1 MKYFTIVFFTLFLF
15 LLPVLKA
22 QQNHFIYIQT
32 ENHQTFYVK
41 LEKKIFTSSAS
52 GYLILPKLKDGSYRL
67 SIGFQKNGVGEQ
79 NMVCTIDKT
88 DIGFIL
94 KIFGAKGWGL
104 FNLQTLDVIMDNTA
118 SNSNMVSV
126 VTKTDAFSN
135 MLSEVVNDST
145 IRQIETYSVETKKLA
160 VKEQEKK
167 PTDLAIVQQAAPVNQ
182 TKTVEAIAQSP
193 AVSLKSI
200 PATAVV
206 KVPQPVV
213 NYAKSTINLSLIK
226 KEEGGT
232 TMIFID
238 EKNGSKDTISLFIPI
253 DKLPVAVVEEKSVE
267 VAAPLAQIQPTTV
280 TVGKDNMR
288 NSRFLDIELPG
299 NNGLSTE
306 KKPVENETD
315 KSKQWSS
322 EIDKKEPANLPL
334 QVAIHSTPI
343 INSDCKVLASEE
355 DCIKLRK
362 KMAAA
367 GSEEDML
374 KLAKKSLKSKCYLVD
389 QIKNLSMVFLKDAGR
404 FAFFEAAYP
413 FAFDSHNF
421 KILQNQLLETNYINR
436 FQLMIRH

>member
-15 LLPVLKA
+15 LLPGLKA

-41 LEKKIFTSSAS
+41 LEKKTFTSSAS
-52 GYLILPKLKDGSYRL
+52 GYLILPKLKDGSYQL
-67 SIGFQKNGVGEQ
+67 SIGFQKTGVVEQ

-94 KIFGAKGWGL
+94 KNFGAKGWGL
-104 FNLQTLDVIMDNTA
+104 FNLQTLDIIMDNTA
-118 SNSNMVSV
+118 SNSNTVSV
-126 VTKTDAFSN
+126 VAKTDAFSN

-145 IRQIETYSVETKKLA
+145 IRQIETYSVATKKMA
-160 VKEQEKK
+160 VNEKK
-167 PTDLAIVQQAAPVNQ
+167 PTDLASVEQLPVGQ

-193 AVSLKSI
+193 TVSLKSS
-200 PATAVV
+200 PAKEVV
-206 KVPQPVV
+206 NVQQPVV

-253 DKLPVAVVEEKSVE
+253 DKLPVPIVEEKPVV
-267 VAAPLAQIQPTTV
+267 VAVPLPQIQPSV
-280 TVGKDNMR
+280 AVGKDNVG

-334 QVAIHSTPI
+334 QVVIHTTPI

-421 KILQNQLLETNYINR
+421 KILQNQLVETNYINR